1 MNLLSFS
8 KVKIL
13 KLSIHALLIGVLLTL
28 VSLIVNDVISIVLH
42 ERMTLNL
49 IFINVIMAFWV
60 LWAIQNT
67 KYQK

>member
-28 VSLIVNDVISIVLH
+28 VSLIVNDVISIVFH

-60 LWAIQNT
+60 LWAMQNT

>member
-28 VSLIVNDVISIVLH
+28 VSLIVNDVISMVLH

-60 LWAIQNT
+60 LWAMQNT